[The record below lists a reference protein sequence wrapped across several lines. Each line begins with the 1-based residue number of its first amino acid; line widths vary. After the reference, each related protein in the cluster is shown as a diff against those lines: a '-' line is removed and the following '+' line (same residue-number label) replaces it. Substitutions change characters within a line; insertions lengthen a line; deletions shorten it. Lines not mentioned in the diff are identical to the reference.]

1 MGDKFKVE
9 MIGWECHIQVK
20 NLSSFEVDNATD
32 VINDVAALEETYFF
46 GENDFESCALDNSGN
61 SPLSINVYDAENNL
75 ILEMQGYE
83 VSHYSEKDELASKEW
98 DVDIDINP
106 EYSKHYENAMCLEKH
121 YRGSVVNFD
130 IKSSEFPKKEDFCL
144 AYLCI
149 STPKGDID
157 LVEGL
162 IFRSE
167 MLVGELESGSQKGTY
182 MTVFTSG
189 GDSLEIEG

>member
-1 MGDKFKVE
+1 MGEKFKVE

-20 NLSSFEVDNATD
+20 NLSSSEVDNTED
-32 VINDVAALEETYFF
+32 DINDVAALEETYFF
-46 GENDFESCALDNSGN
+46 GESDFESCALDNSGN
-61 SPLSINVYDAENNL
+61 GPLSINVYDAKNNL
-75 ILEMQGYE
+75 VLEIQGYE

-106 EYSKHYENAMCLEKH
+106 EYSKHYKNALCLEKH
-121 YRGSVVNFD
+121 YRGSVFSFD
-130 IKSSEFPKKEDFCL
+130 IKTEELPKKEDFCL

-157 LVEGL
+157 LVGGL

-167 MLVGELESGSQKGTY
+167 MLVGELESGFHKGTY
-182 MTVFTSG
+182 MTLFTSG
-189 GDSLEIEG
+189 GECLEIGG

>member
-98 DVDIDINP
+98 DVDMDINP
-106 EYSKHYENAMCLEKH
+106 KYSKHYENALCFEKH
-121 YRGSVVNFD
+121 YQGSVFNYD
-130 IKSSEFPKKEDFCL
+130 IKSVELPKKEDFCL
-144 AYLCI
+144 AYFCI

-157 LVEGL
+157 LVGGL

-167 MLVGELESGSQKGTY
+167 MLAGELESGSHKGTY
-182 MTVFTSG
+182 MTLFTSDG
-189 GDSLEIEG
+189 ECLAIEG